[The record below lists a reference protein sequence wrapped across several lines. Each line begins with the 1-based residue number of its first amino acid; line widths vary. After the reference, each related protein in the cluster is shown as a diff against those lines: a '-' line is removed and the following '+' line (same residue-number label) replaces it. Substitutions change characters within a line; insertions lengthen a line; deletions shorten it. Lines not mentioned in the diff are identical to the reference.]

1 MHNPISYS
9 PNFAITLSRISK
21 SRNISILGN
30 LRRTSEK
37 IIPHHQNEK
46 KRKTSIKPE
55 KKKIQDDDAD
65 IGSQFQQKKRSHHFL
80 VTIMS
85 VEVRKRPSETLSLA
99 SKRRATV
106 QSTNPKD
113 DSGLS
118 QCYKT
123 VTTSLYVSLAP
134 VHLQNPINGIKQQ
147 HLDPLIMTYFAKA
160 KGVVVAYS
168 NIRFLEENDESS
180 HSLAKIEGSSPFTFM
195 WISVDF
201 LCWCPQVGDVLEA
214 DVYMQTPS
222 HIGLLINDTFNA
234 SIKKYNIP
242 TSWTFKSNQVDEVSS
257 DDKKTFGHWLDENET
272 KIEGKLQFTV
282 KAIYTTG
289 RVVSVEGTLI
299 KPGEERNA
307 QPVYTERQERKPSG
321 KHMKFDDDEDD
332 QQENVITTEIA
343 EPDENEELPA
353 YVKDS
358 DDDEDEGEDGKVVNK
373 SDSEEDIVES
383 D

>member
-1 MHNPISYS
+1 
-9 PNFAITLSRISK
+9 
-21 SRNISILGN
+21 
-30 LRRTSEK
+30 
-37 IIPHHQNEK
+37 
-46 KRKTSIKPE
+46 
-55 KKKIQDDDAD
+55 
-65 IGSQFQQKKRSHHFL
+65 
-80 VTIMS
+80 MS
-85 VEVRKRPSETLSLA
+85 VEVRKRPSETISLA

-113 DSGLS
+113 EDGLS

-123 VTTSLYVSLAP
+123 VSTTLYVSLAP
-134 VHLQNPINGIKQQ
+134 VHLQNPISGIKQQ
-147 HLDPLIMTYFAKA
+147 HLDPLIMTYFPKG

-168 NIRFLEENDESS
+168 NIKFLEDNNDENEDDDESS
-180 HSLAKIEGSSPFTFM
+180 HRLAKIDGSSPFTFM

-201 LCWCPQVGDVLEA
+201 LCWCPQVGDVLEG

-242 TSWTFKSNQVDEVSS
+242 TSWAFKSNQVDEVSS
-257 DDKKTFGHWLDENET
+257 EDKKTFGHWLDENET

-282 KAIYTTG
+282 KTIYTTG

-307 QPVYTERQERKPSG
+307 QPVYTERQEKKPSG
-321 KHMKFDDDEDD
+321 KHMKFDDDQEED
-332 QQENVITTEIA
+332 VITTEIA
-343 EPDENEELPA
+343 EPDENDELPA

-358 DDDEDEGEDGKVVNK
+358 DDDVAEDVDEDGKVVNN

>member
-1 MHNPISYS
+1 
-9 PNFAITLSRISK
+9 
-21 SRNISILGN
+21 
-30 LRRTSEK
+30 
-37 IIPHHQNEK
+37 
-46 KRKTSIKPE
+46 
-55 KKKIQDDDAD
+55 
-65 IGSQFQQKKRSHHFL
+65 
-80 VTIMS
+80 MS
-85 VEVRKRPSETLSLA
+85 VEVRKRPSETISLA

-106 QSTNPKD
+106 QSTNPTD
-113 DSGLS
+113 ESGLS

-123 VTTSLYVSLAP
+123 VSTSLYVSLAP
-134 VHLQNPINGIKQQ
+134 IHLQNPINGIKQQ
-147 HLDPLIMTYFAKA
+147 HLDPLIMTYFVKG

-168 NIRFLEENDESS
+168 NIKFLEDHNDEDEEESS
-180 HSLAKIEGSSPFTFM
+180 FRLAKIEGSSPFTFM

-201 LCWCPQVGDVLEA
+201 LCWCPQVGDILEG

-242 TSWTFKSNQVDEVSS
+242 SSWTFKSSQVDEVSS
-257 DDKKTFGHWLDENET
+257 DDRKTFGHWIDENET

-307 QPVYTERQERKPSG
+307 QPVYTERQEKNASG
-321 KHMKFDDDEDD
+321 KHMKFDEEED
-332 QQENVITTEIA
+332 VITTEIA
-343 EPDENEELPA
+343 EPDENDELPA

-358 DDDEDEGEDGKVVNK
+358 DEEEDKDEDGEVVNK
-373 SDSEEDIVES
+373 SDSEEDFVES